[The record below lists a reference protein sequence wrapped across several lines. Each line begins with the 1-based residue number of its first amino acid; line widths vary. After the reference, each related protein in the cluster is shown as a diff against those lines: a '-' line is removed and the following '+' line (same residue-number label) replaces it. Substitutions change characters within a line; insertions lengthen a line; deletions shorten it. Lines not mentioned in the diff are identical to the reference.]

1 MCTYIYLRC
10 HGVCMKNHRL
20 SRQGTRTTVW
30 MCYAQF
36 SLIRLVKYMQCSK
49 CMYVWHYASAQDN
62 KQWQHFNLSDLQWR
76 EWVMICFVYV
86 CVFLYLQC
94 VCVCVCVCV
103 CEWVSEWVSESVR
116 MRARACVC
124 VSVTPHAVIASW
136 DSAEWKTKPLTE
148 QGRTAQWRNKPGQRY
163 ALTDCQHSLQLI
175 RRCQQH
181 PVVKTLDSRFIN

>member
-94 VCVCVCVCV
+94 VCVCVCV
-103 CEWVSEWVSESVR
+103 SVYV
-116 MRARACVC
+116 CVC
-124 VSVTPHAVIASW
+124 VSKSALCAMCVFVSPVRVCVWLRACVSACMNVCVFLNLQANHKLTSCVDKYISW
-136 DSAEWKTKPLTE
+136 TIKNEMD
-148 QGRTAQWRNKPGQRY
+148 
-163 ALTDCQHSLQLI
+163 
-175 RRCQQH
+175 
-181 PVVKTLDSRFIN
+181 